1 MYSIPF
7 YKTFCNIFE
16 EGEQVKD
23 VKGCVNYFLTNDSI
37 SDKILKR
44 VASKYSNF
52 VEKINEVLE
61 ADYTLETLIQKYKS
75 EFLKRT
81 IYSSTSVLY
90 HSTVFSTSLE
100 MLEVDEVEE
109 SSIYE
114 EVVEEPVINTVKV
127 GRNDPCPC
135 GSGKKYKN
143 CCLK

>member
-1 MYSIPF
+1 M
-7 YKTFCNIFE
+7 
-16 EGEQVKD
+16 
-23 VKGCVNYFLTNDSI
+23 
-37 SDKILKR
+37 
-44 VASKYSNF
+44 
-52 VEKINEVLE
+52 E

-109 SSIYE
+109 TSIYE
-114 EVVEEPVINTVKV
+114 EVFEEPVINTVKV